1 MGFLEPDRYF
11 SRISKIDV
19 ERDLL
24 GCGLRFALLDVD
36 NTIRSRATHDMPR
49 DVGFWLARARSLGVS
64 FCLVSNN
71 WHDDIFTFANRLSL
85 PVVAKAM
92 KPLPPGYIMG
102 MKRIGGT
109 RADTVVIGDQLS
121 TDVVGAHAVG
131 LRAYLVQPLVEQD
144 LKHTKVIRQFERA
157 LLGDRAPE
165 GAPSGA
171 AAGGQRF
178 ADECTKTDG
187 TETR

>member
-109 RADTVVIGDQLS
+109 RAGTVVIGDQLS

-157 LLGDRAPE
+157 LLGERAPE

-178 ADECTKTDG
+178 ADEGMKTDG